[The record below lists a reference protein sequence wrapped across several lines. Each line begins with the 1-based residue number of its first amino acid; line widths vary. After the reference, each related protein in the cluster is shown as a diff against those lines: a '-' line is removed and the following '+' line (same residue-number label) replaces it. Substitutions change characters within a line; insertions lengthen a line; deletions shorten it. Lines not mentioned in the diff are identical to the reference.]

1 MQLEDAVQ
9 VTGEARGV
17 SLSYGRRPRRR
28 WLRSLNKVLW
38 PIAGLVFLLLLWQ
51 AWVSV
56 FHVKSYLVPLP
67 LTVAREIVDKRGLL
81 LSNLAPTALESIVGF
96 ALGNVAGIVIALLF
110 VYSRILRRA
119 FYPAATILW
128 TVPIV
133 AIAPILI
140 IYLGF
145 GYSPK
150 IAVAALITFFPT
162 LVNMVAGFESVDA
175 QLLELMRVLSARERD
190 VFLKLRIPS
199 SVPYLFAA
207 LKIAAP
213 AAVIGA
219 IVAEWI
225 GSTRGIG
232 FLIVYATQNFEA
244 PQLYAAMAVASA
256 YALALFGV
264 VVVGQRLMRRW
275 DRVK

>member
-1 MQLEDAVQ
+1 MQAERTVVLGSELE
-9 VTGEARGV
+9 GV
-17 SLSYGRRPRRR
+17 PAATSPRPRRR
-28 WLRSLNKVLW
+28 SRRGAGKVLW
-38 PIAGLVFLLLLWQ
+38 PIAGLVFLVLVWQ
-51 AWVSV
+51 GWVTI
-56 FHVKSYLVPLP
+56 FHVKPYLVSSP
-67 LTVAREIVDKRGLL
+67 LTVASYLVDNRTLF
-81 LSNLAPTALESIVGF
+81 LSNLYPTAIESLLGF
-96 ALGNVAGIVIALLF
+96 ALGNVAGILIALLF

-162 LVNMVAGFESVDA
+162 LVNMVAGFESVDP
-175 QLLELMRVLSARERD
+175 QLLELMHVLSAKKREI
-190 VFLKLRIPS
+190 FLKLRLPS
-199 SVPYLFAA
+199 SIPYLFAA

-213 AAVIGA
+213 GAVIGA

-232 FLIVYATQNFEA
+232 FLIVYATQNFQA
-244 PQLYAAMAVASA
+244 PQLYAAMAVASG
-256 YALALFGV
+256 YALALFGLV
-264 VVVGQRLMRRW
+264 VLAQRLMGRW
-275 DRVK
+275 DRVR

>member
-1 MQLEDAVQ
+1 MQLKRAGILDSELDEVPAPKP
-9 VTGEARGV
+9 AM
-17 SLSYGRRPRRR
+17 LPRRS
-28 WLRSLNKVLW
+28 WGHAGKVVW
-38 PIAGLVFLLLLWQ
+38 PIAGLVFLIFVWQ
-51 AWVSV
+51 GWVTV
-56 FHVKSYLVPLP
+56 FHVKPYLVSSP
-67 LTVAREIVDKRGLL
+67 LTVGREIVDERIVLL
-81 LSNLAPTALESIVGF
+81 TNLVPTAVESLLGF
-96 ALGNVAGIVIALLF
+96 AVGNVAGVLLALFF
-110 VYSRILRRA
+110 VFSRILRRA

-133 AIAPILI
+133 AVAPILI

-150 IAVAALITFFPT
+150 IVVAALITFFPT
-162 LVNMVAGFESVDA
+162 LVNMVAGFESVDP
-175 QLLELMRVLSARERD
+175 QLLELMHLLSAKQRD
-190 VFLKLRIPS
+190 IFLKLRLPS

-207 LKIAAP
+207 LRIAAP
-213 AAVIGA
+213 GAVIGA

-244 PQLYAAMAVASA
+244 PQLYAAMVVASA
-256 YALALFGV
+256 YALALLGLV
-264 VVVGQRLMRRW
+264 IVGQRLMGRW